1 MRLLTPKFADD
12 PDGLGFI
19 EGFPVDFD
27 EGLLVADFVALGV
40 GFADGELVAL
50 GVGFADGELVAL
62 GVGEVI
68 FSPSLTVT
76 LIFWPGLRF
85 SMPTFVFPCEVE
97 GLIVGF
103 AVEVADGFG
112 VGFTDG

>member
-1 MRLLTPKFADD
+1 LRLLTPKFADD

-40 GFADGELVAL
+40 GFADAELVAL
-50 GVGFADGELVAL
+50 GVGDVT
-62 GVGEVI
+62 

-76 LIFWPGLRF
+76 LIF
-85 SMPTFVFPCEVE
+85 
-97 GLIVGF
+97 
-103 AVEVADGFG
+103 
-112 VGFTDG
+112 